1 MKKQLFVLIAVLSLL
16 GFLVAAQSGDR
27 PTYTVSYAS
36 GPIMVDGSIN
46 ESAWKSAQLIEYFV
60 DNATGERR
68 APETTARV
76 LYDDRFIYFAF
87 DCADENLWST
97 FRNRD
102 EHLWTEE
109 VVEVFLQADPN
120 HPNYI
125 ELEVN
130 PLNTMLDIYL
140 LDIRKPLKYES
151 WNSADLKWAVNLD
164 GTVDGN
170 PGDKGWSCEIALPLD
185 DVVTAP
191 NIPPKSGDT
200 WRMNLYRVEKKPE
213 RQSLAWAPT
222 LKRDF
227 HVPARF
233 GDIVFEK
240 NQE

>member
-1 MKKQLFVLIAVLSLL
+1 MRKRLPLTLVTLLLFSAVIV
-16 GFLVAAQSGDR
+16 GQEQDR
-27 PTYTVSYAS
+27 PSYTVYRAS
-36 GPIMVDGSIN
+36 SEVKVDGRPD
-46 ESAWKSAQLIEYFV
+46 EPVWRDAQLIEHFV
-60 DNATGERR
+60 DNFTGEVKP
-68 APETTARV
+68 PETKARV

-87 DCADENLWST
+87 ECKDQNLWAT

-140 LDIRKPLKYES
+140 LDIRKPIKYES
-151 WNSADLKWAVNLD
+151 WNSAELKWAVAVD
-164 GTVDGN
+164 GTVDGE
-170 PGDKGWSCEIALPLD
+170 PGDRGWSCEIALPLD

-191 NIPPKSGDT
+191 NIPPNNGDR
-200 WRMNLYRVEKKPE
+200 WRMNLYRVERKPE
-213 RQSLAWAPT
+213 RQSLSWSPT

-227 HVPARF
+227 HVPERF
-233 GDIVFEK
+233 GDIIFAPK
-240 NQE
+240 RN